1 MIHIRLHIS
10 NIGAMPTYIH
20 VMENEPLSNS
30 HIRSWKAY
38 QTLLCHH
45 SLFTGRVKDLQFVT
59 RDIHMHPTLKITD
72 TSYIHL
78 K

>member
-1 MIHIRLHIS
+1 MS
-10 NIGAMPTYIH
+10 NSGTMPTYIH

-38 QTLLCHH
+38 QTLLCQHNL
-45 SLFTGRVKDLQFVT
+45 STGRVKDLQFAT
-59 RDIHMHPTLKITD
+59 TDIHMQPSLKITD
-72 TSYIHL
+72 TSCIQL